1 MATPAPT
8 ITTPL
13 AQNQTN
19 SCSLTHPWFLQ
30 KAEYGPEKCTF
41 QPLVNGEDAFE
52 AVYQAIHDAKH
63 TVDIICWGF
72 QPSMHF
78 KRGAGGNGTVRIGE
92 LLTQVSEGPNNVKV
106 RLLCWHDDFYLAE
119 LSENNMP
126 GYDSKVTTLK
136 QKLSDSVYAKHPM
149 LSRDY
154 QTPEELAFD
163 KHWYW
168 LANLSNVTHTSV
180 KDAVENWVVNR
191 TEDVLFPP
199 AMVLHWLQT
208 VDSASET
215 IRKFFDRKKAFR
227 NFEMAT
233 RDFDWDERAEIA
245 ARTWQYGTDTGW
257 DKSTK
262 QGTTKGQAAEPTHHQ
277 KMVLIDYEYPDLAT
291 GFVMGHNML
300 DQYWDTKDHSCVRKS
315 PTAGRSGP
323 FPWQDI
329 SSRVTGPILYALNK
343 NFCQAWDDATGQKLA
358 KSREHV
364 DKNKLQLHIDANH
377 CTPVMAQI
385 VRTQSQKQKFEIAA
399 MYSQAVKNTAQHIFI
414 QNQYFRWPDL
424 AKEITDVAADQLR
437 WGRSGP
443 LYLFVITNS
452 SDAAVGNGTV
462 NTYRMLDSLG
472 YGNTMPGV
480 EQLQRQDSLV
490 AQQNQLEAD
499 STKAWTDEKA
509 MQERMTKESDVRS
522 AYGENQYIMD
532 KESERNILGG
542 KINDV
547 KKAEQRNK
555 NADTSGKD
563 VVITD
568 LPHLKVHICTLVA
581 PDTPKGQPWTDVYVH
596 AKLMTIDDA
605 FMTLGSANI
614 NRRSMGTDS
623 ELNIFHENGQVTK
636 ALRQTLWTLHT
647 GSADDDPQ
655 KASSHWDDVIGRNK
669 VNRDSAFPPVASLI
683 EFLRTSKDR
692 SYDD

>member
-1 MATPAPT
+1 MAKPAPT

-13 AQNQTN
+13 PQNQTN
-19 SCSLTHPWFLQ
+19 SCSITHPWFLQ
-30 KAEYGPEKCTF
+30 KAEYGPAPCTF
-41 QPLVNGEDAFE
+41 QPLVNGEDAFG

-72 QPSMHF
+72 QPSMYF
-78 KRGAGGNGTVRIGE
+78 KRGTSGNGTLRIGE

-136 QKLSDSVYAKHPM
+136 QDLPDSVYAKHPM

-163 KHWYW
+163 MHWYW
-168 LANLSNVTHTSV
+168 LANLSNVTHTSM
-180 KDAVENWVVNR
+180 KERAKNWLVDK
-191 TEDVLFPP
+191 TAELLFPP
-199 AMVLHWLQT
+199 LAVVNAVAT
-208 VDSASET
+208 ANSVSET
-215 IRKFFDRKKAFR
+215 IMKFFDRKKAFK

-233 RDFDWDERAEIA
+233 RDFNWNERAEIA
-245 ARTWQYGTDTGW
+245 ARTWRYGASIGW
-257 DKSTK
+257 DPAT
-262 QGTTKGQAAEPTHHQ
+262 QMGTTKGQAVEPTHHQ
-277 KMVLIDYEYPDLAT
+277 KMVLVDYEYPDLAT

-300 DQYWDTKDHSCVRKS
+300 DQYWDTKDHSYQRKS
-315 PTAGRSGP
+315 PKAGRSGP

-343 NFCQAWDDATGQKLA
+343 NFCEAWDDATGQELG
-358 KSREHV
+358 KSRQHV
-364 DKNKLQLHIDANH
+364 DKDKLKLHIDTNECA
-377 CTPVMAQI
+377 PVMAQV
-385 VRTQSQKQKFEIAA
+385 VRTQSQKHKFDIAE
-399 MYSQAVKNTAQHIFI
+399 MYGQAVRNTAQHIFI

-437 WGRSGP
+437 WGRTGP

-452 SDAAVGNGTV
+452 SDEAVGNGTV

-490 AQQNQLEAD
+490 AQQNQLETD
-499 STKAWTDEKA
+499 SSKAWNDEQA
-509 MQERMTKESDVRS
+509 MQARMKQETNPTM
-522 AYGENQYIMD
+522 AYGEYQYIMD
-532 KESERNILGG
+532 KESDRNILGG
-542 KINDV
+542 KIDDL

-555 NADTSGKD
+555 NVDTSGKH
-563 VVITD
+563 VVITN

-581 PDTPKGQPWTDVYVH
+581 PDSPKGQKWTDVYVH

-623 ELNIFHENGQVTK
+623 ELNIFHENGQIAK
-636 ALRQTLWTLHT
+636 KLRQDLWTLHA
-647 GSADDDPQ
+647 GRANDDPQ
-655 KASSHWDDVIGRNK
+655 KASSDWDDVIGRNK
-669 VNRDSAFPPVASLI
+669 ANRDNALPPVASLV
-683 EFLRTSKDR
+683 EFMRTSKDR